1 MIGWESG
8 DEGESVMV
16 PRERGFSTAQA
27 PGAVVSG
34 WCFMYLVGSCE
45 VFEFHRGK
53 QGDGYVPGPVV
64 PMGIS
69 ITAASV

>member
-53 QGDGYVPGPVV
+53 
-64 PMGIS
+64 
-69 ITAASV
+69 